1 MTDKPRVSMTP
12 DELAL
17 ELFTTGQE
25 MTGGRAEAERLL
37 QQIKDRHAHT
47 LAGQQRAAADKLDA
61 ALKTQ
66 TETAST
72 MRNTA
77 ALIDPQAA

>member
-1 MTDKPRVSMTP
+1 MTDKPRVTMTP

-17 ELFTTGQE
+17 ELFTSSQV

-47 LAGQQRAAADKLDA
+47 LSGQQRTDAGLRAAEG
-61 ALKTQ
+61 
-66 TETAST
+66 ETALAEYG
-72 MRNTA
+72 RELA
-77 ALIDPQAA
+77 DLIDPQAA